1 VTSGRSWAIA
11 NRVGTTVAASP
22 GSRGQMTRRIR
33 QETVTFQND
42 FSLDGI
48 RQIQPPGSYAVEIE
62 EELITELSFPA
73 YRRSA
78 TVIRLPSSQIGGYEA
93 ATIDPVELEAA
104 LQRDAALGSLPLA
117 ESDHATEAE
126 PTASSGPQNTS
137 FFIFLKRFRKAAARL
152 R

>member
-1 VTSGRSWAIA
+1 
-11 NRVGTTVAASP
+11 
-22 GSRGQMTRRIR
+22 MTRRIR

-48 RQIQPPGSYAVEIE
+48 RQMQPPGSYDVEIE

-73 YRRSA
+73 YRRTA
-78 TVIRLPSSQIGGYEA
+78 TVVRLPSSQLGGYEA

-104 LQRDAALGSLPLA
+104 LQRDTALGSPSLA
-117 ESDHATEAE
+117 ESDPETEAE
-126 PTASSGPQNTS
+126 PTASSGPQDTS
-137 FFIFLKRFRKAAARL
+137 FSIFLKRFRKAAARL